1 MKKKEKKRRPKHTAS
16 LERNRGAPQSGA
28 KEGPAPDDSEHGS
41 PPDPDSRIPP
51 DHQHDAREEGRTPEQ
66 AVVERARE
74 QQGPPLNPDPADDDR
89 AADK

>member
-1 MKKKEKKRRPKHTAS
+1 MEKKRQKRRQKSATS
-16 LERNRGAPQSGA
+16 RQSGSRGSQSRA
-28 KEGPAPDDSEHGS
+28 NEAPAPDDSERGI
-41 PPDPDSRIPP
+41 PPDPDGRIPP

-66 AVVERARE
+66 AVVERARD